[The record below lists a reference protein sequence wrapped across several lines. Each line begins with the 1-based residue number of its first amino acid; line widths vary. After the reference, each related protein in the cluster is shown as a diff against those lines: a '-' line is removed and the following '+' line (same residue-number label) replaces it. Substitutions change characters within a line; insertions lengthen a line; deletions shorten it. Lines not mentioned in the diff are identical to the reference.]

1 MSKFNASTPLETV
14 LRIFPA
20 FPRILSAATEDQ
32 LVPLLEKALE
42 RPPHATTIEEF
53 CKQTLGNL
61 NLNLE
66 TVLDEA
72 NRGYFAWLE
81 IEIRPGKLA
90 ELMESDPDK
99 LMLIDVRETWEHA
112 LVSLPFSLRMQDFKS
127 EDLIAAASRKPNVIL
142 YCHHGVRSLYAAAFL
157 REQGV
162 PHALSLQG
170 GIDAYA
176 LAHAPNMPR
185 Y

>member
-1 MSKFNASTPLETV
+1 MSKFNASTPLETA

-20 FPRILSAATEDQ
+20 FPRILSSATEDQ
-32 LVPLLEKALE
+32 LVPLLEQALE
-42 RPPHATTIEEF
+42 RPPQATTIEEF
-53 CKQTLGNL
+53 CKQTKGTL
-61 NLNLE
+61 NLDLD

-72 NRGYFAWLE
+72 NRGYLAWLE
-81 IEIRPGKLA
+81 IEIHPSKLA
-90 ELMESDPDK
+90 ELMESDPNE
-99 LMLIDVRETWEHA
+99 LLLIDVRETWEHA
-112 LVSLPFSLRMQDFKS
+112 LVSLPFSVRMQDFKS
-127 EDLIAAASRKPNVIL
+127 EDLIATASRKPIVIL

-176 LAHAPNMPR
+176 LAHAPSMPR